1 MRNAEALLLPGKK
14 TPNCGGG
21 GEQIWAPCVLE
32 GSSQEWSLCH
42 LSELG
47 GGEGGMFL
55 FRYYRV

>member
-1 MRNAEALLLPGKK
+1 MRNAEALLLSGKK
-14 TPNCGGG
+14 FLTGR
-21 GEQIWAPCVLE
+21 EQVWAPCVLE
-32 GSSQEWSLCH
+32 SSSQEWSLCH